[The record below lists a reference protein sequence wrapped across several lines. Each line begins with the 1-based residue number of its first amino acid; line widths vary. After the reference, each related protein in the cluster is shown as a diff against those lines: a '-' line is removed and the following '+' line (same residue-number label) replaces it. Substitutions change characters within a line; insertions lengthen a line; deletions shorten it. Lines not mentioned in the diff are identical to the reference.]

1 MKACFMYE
9 IVLSSRAEKELHKLE
24 KGVQVRVL
32 AVLERI
38 RIRPELHL
46 QKLVGSDS
54 YKVRIGDYRA
64 IVDLDKTKQVLFVLR
79 VGHRRNVY
87 DFPI

>member
-1 MKACFMYE
+1 MYE
-9 IVLSSRAEKELHKLE
+9 LVFSSRAEKELQKLE
-24 KGVQVRVL
+24 KEILVRVI

-46 QKLVGSDS
+46 QKLVGQDS

-64 IVDLDKTKQVLFVLR
+64 IVDLDKEKQVLFVLR

-87 DFPI
+87 DFPISK